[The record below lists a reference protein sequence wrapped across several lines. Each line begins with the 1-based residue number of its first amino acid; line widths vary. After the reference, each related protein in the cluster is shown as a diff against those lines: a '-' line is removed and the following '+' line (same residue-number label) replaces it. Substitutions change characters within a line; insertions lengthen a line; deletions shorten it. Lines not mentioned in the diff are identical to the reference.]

1 MIEKVNQNF
10 INELENKKLF
20 LQNSSQDSISK
31 LKTIEQMWNQMKPT
45 FYIEMSQK
53 DKEQLNLKK
62 NALIQAI
69 NTTCQ
74 NYEQQMEE
82 LRQSYEGFLSILD
95 LYPQTIQK
103 LNEFLKYIDF
113 QKSQIA
119 GQYRNL
125 ENDIKSV
132 QLI

>member
-1 MIEKVNQNF
+1 MIEKVNQDF

-74 NYEQQMEE
+74 NYE
-82 LRQSYEGFLSILD
+82 
-95 LYPQTIQK
+95 
-103 LNEFLKYIDF
+103 
-113 QKSQIA
+113 
-119 GQYRNL
+119 
-125 ENDIKSV
+125 
-132 QLI
+132 

>member
-1 MIEKVNQNF
+1 
-10 INELENKKLF
+10 
-20 LQNSSQDSISK
+20 
-31 LKTIEQMWNQMKPT
+31 
-45 FYIEMSQK
+45 MSQK

-69 NTTCQ
+69 YTTCQ

-95 LYPQTIQK
+95 LNPQTIQK

-132 QLI
+132 QLK

>member
-20 LQNSSQDSISK
+20 LQNSSQDNISK

-74 NYEQQMEE
+74 NYE
-82 LRQSYEGFLSILD
+82 
-95 LYPQTIQK
+95 
-103 LNEFLKYIDF
+103 
-113 QKSQIA
+113 
-119 GQYRNL
+119 
-125 ENDIKSV
+125 
-132 QLI
+132 

>member
-1 MIEKVNQNF
+1 
-10 INELENKKLF
+10 
-20 LQNSSQDSISK
+20 
-31 LKTIEQMWNQMKPT
+31 
-45 FYIEMSQK
+45 MSQK

-82 LRQSYEGFLSILD
+82 LRQSYEGFLSIQD
-95 LYPQTIQK
+95 LNPQAIQK

-113 QKSQIA
+113 QKSQIV

-132 QLI
+132 QLK